1 MTLEE
6 LKQLNFGNVGSWPV
20 IAKIGAMVL
29 LAVLILAA
37 AFALDWRVQWD
48 ELNRFKAQEQELR
61 DKYLKTKA
69 MAINLEPYKRQL
81 ADINRE
87 FGALLKQLP
96 NRQEMTAL
104 LTDINRAGLGRGL
117 QFELFKPASAETLTE
132 FYAELPVTLKV
143 TGSYHDIGAFA
154 SDVGR
159 LSRIVLL
166 SDLKVNADKN
176 SLTLE
181 ATAKTF
187 RYLDDEE
194 VAAQQRA
201 AKEKKAKEQK
211 K

>member
-6 LKQLNFGNVGSWPV
+6 LKQLNLANVGGWPV
-20 IAKIGAMVL
+20 VAKLGAMSLIAALIL
-29 LAVLILAA
+29 LAAYM
-37 AFALDWRVQWD
+37 LDWRGQWD
-48 ELNRFKAQEQELR
+48 DLNRHKAQELELR

-69 MAINLEPYKRQL
+69 MAINLESYKRQL

-117 QFELFKPASAETLTE
+117 QFELFKPAAQETLTE
-132 FYAELPVTLKV
+132 FYAELPVTVKV
-143 TGSYHDIGAFA
+143 TGDYHDIGAFA

-166 SDLKVNADKN
+166 SDLKVTSDKN
-176 SLTLE
+176 VLTLE
-181 ATAKTF
+181 TTAKTF
-187 RYLDDEE
+187 RYLDEDE
-194 VAAQQRA
+194 VAAQQKA
-201 AKEKKAKEQK
+201 ARDKKAKEQK

>member
-6 LKQLNFGNVGSWPV
+6 LKQLNFGNVGTWP
-20 IAKIGAMVL
+20 IPAKIGAMIL
-29 LAVLILAA
+29 LAILILAA
-37 AFALDWRVQWD
+37 AFVLDWRGLWE
-48 ELNRFKAQEQELR
+48 ELDRHRAQELELR

-69 MAINLEPYKRQL
+69 MAVNLEPYKRQL

-117 QFELFKPASAETLTE
+117 QFELFKPATQETVTE

-143 TGSYHDIGAFA
+143 TGNYHDIGSFA

-166 SDLKVNADKN
+166 SDLKVTADK
-176 SLTLE
+176 STLAME

-187 RYLDDEE
+187 RYLDEEE

-201 AKEKKAKEQK
+201 AREKKAKEQAK
-211 K
+211 

>member
-6 LKQLNFGNVGSWPV
+6 LKQLNFGNVGTWPAP
-20 IAKIGAMVL
+20 AKIGAMALISIL
-29 LAVLILAA
+29 LLAA
-37 AFALDWRVQWD
+37 AFVLDWRGLWD
-48 ELNRFKAQEQELR
+48 ELDRYKGQEQELR

-69 MAINLEPYKRQL
+69 MAVNLEPYKRQL

-87 FGALLKQLP
+87 FGTLLKQLP

-117 QFELFKPASAETLTE
+117 QFELFKPQGQETVTE

-143 TGSYHDIGAFA
+143 TGNYHDIGAFA

-166 SDLKVNADKN
+166 SDMKVTSDKN
-176 SLTLE
+176 ALTLE